1 MDDERSKQLGKII
14 ALSRDMLVLAQKN
27 EWECVAELD
36 GQRRALVMQCF
47 QSTAPDQDA
56 PAVAAAIKETLSLN
70 QQVADLGAQQLA
82 TVSGH
87 IRTQQLG
94 RTAGQ
99 AYSRC
104 AR

>member
-14 ALSRDMLVLAQKN
+14 VLSRDMLVLAKEN
-27 EWECVAELD
+27 EWQRVAELD

-47 QSTAPDQDA
+47 QFTTPDQDA
-56 PAVAAAIKETLSLN
+56 PAVAAAIREILSLN
-70 QQVADLGAQQLA
+70 QQVANLGAQQQA

-94 RTAGQ
+94 RTARQ